1 MCTTWRV
8 RVVEV
13 QKVVISLLCLFLL
26 AGCFGNLDPL
36 PSVHPFV
43 VVRGR
48 VLDAVTKEG
57 IEGAQVR
64 LRDFPEC
71 FDLTASDGSF
81 FLPRVPSGRQ
91 VFLVS
96 SLGYA
101 QKSEAIDV
109 PAAPSPFSLTI
120 ELAPL
125 LGKLVGYVWD
135 EEGNPVSGATVT
147 VDGTYTTTSGRDGSF
162 VVENLPVGKSV
173 LVVEKEG
180 FVPYT
185 AEVDIAYL
193 GVSVVHV
200 TLARPS
206 PGKGLVE

>member
-1 MCTTWRV
+1 M
-8 RVVEV
+8 
-13 QKVVISLLCLFLL
+13 QKIALFLLCLFLL
-26 AGCFGNLDPL
+26 SGCFGNLDPL
-36 PSVHPFV
+36 PSVHPLV
-43 VVRGR
+43 AVRGK
-48 VLDAVTKEG
+48 VVDAVTGKG
-57 IEGAQVR
+57 IEGAQVQ

-91 VFLVS
+91 IFIVS
-96 SLGYA
+96 STGYA
-101 QKSEAIDV
+101 QRSEAVDI
-109 PAAPSPFSLTI
+109 PATTSSFSLTI

-147 VDGTYTTTSGRDGSF
+147 VDGTYTTTTGRDGSF
-162 VVENLPVGKSV
+162 VLENLPVGKVV

-180 FVPYT
+180 FVPYV
-185 AEVDIAYL
+185 AEVDIAHL
-193 GVSVVHV
+193 AVTVVRV

-206 PGKGLVE
+206 PGRGVTR